1 MSTPIYVRLTFDKC
15 WEYYK
20 NPEAQVYINV
30 ALFSNQ
36 PNAAEARE
44 YFIAKLCQELPEDP
58 DMMWTDIEK
67 YDIGA
72 RNKLSFQI
80 KCNLLAL
87 RTLRKHR
94 PSATSERK
102 ALIAQALHVR
112 KLRKENRLW
121 ASKNSLWLLPHY
133 LPRQKRMAP
142 PKKPTNRYLRIQL
155 SSVGK

>member
-1 MSTPIYVRLTFDKC
+1 MSTSIYVRLTFDKC
-15 WEYYK
+15 WGYYK
-20 NPEAQVYINV
+20 NPEAQVYINA

-36 PNAAEARE
+36 PDAAEARE
-44 YFIAKLCQELPEDP
+44 YFIAKLCQELPGDP

-67 YDIGA
+67 CDAGA

-102 ALIAQALHVR
+102 ALIAQALHIR

-121 ASKNSLWLLPHY
+121 ASKKIAFGYYPITCLDKNAWRPQRS
-133 LPRQKRMAP
+133 PRIDIYVY
-142 PKKPTNRYLRIQL
+142 N
-155 SSVGK
+155 